1 VTAFEEHAHGQ
12 VLLVLAD
19 DDGVAVHRVYVKV
32 VLHRVYLSWVVV
44 GETNHTPLQENFTG
58 FCKNKFLVTL
68 KTSVI
73 VWPMKKDDTYYL
85 HVYDFA
91 HKQAGSY
98 AKLAKALGDVSG
110 PAVQAWANNG
120 VAHKWRPVLDKKFG
134 PAFRKS
140 LSDLIV

>member
-1 VTAFEEHAHGQ
+1 
-12 VLLVLAD
+12 
-19 DDGVAVHRVYVKV
+19 
-32 VLHRVYLSWVVV
+32 VVV
-44 GETNHTPLQENFTG
+44 GETNHTPLQENFTR
-58 FCKNKFLVTL
+58 FLENKFLIL
-68 KTSVI
+68 LQTSVI
-73 VWPMKKDDTYYL
+73 VRPMKKDDQYFKQ
-85 HVYDFA
+85 VYDFA

-140 LSDLIV
+140 LNDLVV